1 MLWDLHA
8 SGVEIEQ
15 GLREHIERR
24 LTFALARFGSRV
36 LRTVVYL
43 TDNNGP
49 KGGIDKSCLI
59 VVRLRGLGEVIAEVV
74 DTDWPVTIDRATTRI
89 GHSVSRDLERQRGLF
104 REPAVGDKWGRAADA
119 KLLDTN
125 RGEGSP

>member
-15 GLREHIERR
+15 SLREHIERR
-24 LTFALARFGSRV
+24 LTFALSRFGSRV

-74 DTDWPVTIDRATTRI
+74 DTDWPVTVDRATTRI

-104 REPAVGDKWGRAADA
+104 REPVGDKWGRAADA
-119 KLLDTN
+119 ELLNTN
-125 RGEGSP
+125 REGGSQ

>member
-1 MLWDLHA
+1 MLWDLHT
-8 SGVEIEQ
+8 SGVEIQQ

-24 LTFALARFGSRV
+24 LTFALSRFGSRV

-74 DTDWPVTIDRATTRI
+74 DTDWPVTVDRATTRI

-104 REPAVGDKWGRAADA
+104 RDPVGDKWGRAADA

-125 RGEGSP
+125 REGGSQ

>member
-24 LTFALARFGSRV
+24 LTFALSRFGPRV

-43 TDNNGP
+43 TDHNGP

-59 VVRLRGLGEVIAEVV
+59 VVRLRGMSDVVGEVI
-74 DTDWPVTIDRATTRI
+74 DTDWPVTVDRATSCI
-89 GHSVSRDLERQRGLF
+89 GHSISRALERKRGLF
-104 REPAVGDKWGRAADA
+104 REPVGDKWGRAPEA

-125 RGEGSP
+125 RKGGSQ